1 MDPTATDTPPATVEV
16 LAQLLD
22 YHCDRAMAAQSDPDP
37 DPDTVRRLVSNLLGQ
52 MQAIGFCPPLASGR
66 SDFAAWLER
75 QGWEVDGNIARMGA
89 PAPAAREVA

>member
-1 MDPTATDTPPATVEV
+1 METTTTDTPPATVEV

-22 YHCDRAMAAQSDPDP
+22 YHCDRAIAAQSDP
-37 DPDTVRRLVSNLLGQ
+37 DPDTVRRLVGDLLGQ
-52 MQAIGFCPPLASGR
+52 MQAIGFCPTLPPAQ

-89 PAPAAREVA
+89 PAPAAQEVA